1 MKKLLAVLLLL
12 FSVAVSAEDSEIAVM
27 ENDAGGSIVLTQ
39 RKCPIP
45 DSADFRLA
53 YSWNSEMRIFGC
65 WKLQQNSRNVH
76 VLWVMPD
83 GESHYRIYNA
93 DNFELMK
100 TI

>member
-12 FSVAVSAEDSEIAVM
+12 FSAAVSAEDNEIAVM

-39 RKCPIP
+39 RECPIP
-45 DSADFRLA
+45 KSADFRLA
-53 YSWNSEMRIFGC
+53 YSWTTKMRIFGC
-65 WKLQQNSRNVH
+65 WKFQQNSRKVH
-76 VLWVMPD
+76 VLWVLPD
-83 GESHYRIYNA
+83 GESHHRIYSA